1 MNMGRASYQLNINC
15 DGAVVN
21 QVIQSFLAA
30 NNFKLVTKH
39 GESYYRYSNM
49 FEGESCFKYNI
60 SQGVVM
66 IEAWKRNGFGG
77 EISLNQNGIGNINT
91 AIISYR
97 EKIGTL
103 LAAIDKLNNNASMNN
118 GYNQTQGNNQ
128 MNFDPNT
135 GQPLNNNYASS
146 SNQAVLQNFNN
157 SNNKSLNKT
166 AKWGLFY
173 AIIGLITSLTGG
185 MDYFSALFAI
195 IGITCGIRGLKSE
208 SKGLAIADIVLSVLS
223 IVCCLLEIG
232 I

>member
-21 QVIQSFLAA
+21 QVIQSFLSA

-103 LAAIDKLNNNASMNN
+103 LAAIDKLNNNANMNN

-146 SNQAVLQNFNN
+146 SNQAVLQFFLLIFV
-157 SNNKSLNKT
+157 S
-166 AKWGLFY
+166 LFY

>member
-21 QVIQSFLAA
+21 QVIQSFLVA

-91 AIISYR
+91 SIISYR

-103 LAAIDKLNNNASMNN
+103 LAAIDKLNNNANMNN
-118 GYNQTQGNNQ
+118 GYNQAQSNNQ

-157 SNNKSLNKT
+157 SNSKSLNKT

-173 AIIGLITSLTGG
+173 AIIALITSLTGG
-185 MDYFSALFAI
+185 IDYFSALPAI

-208 SKGLAIADIVLSVLS
+208 SKGLAIADIVLSALS
-223 IVCCLLEIG
+223 IVCCLLGIG